1 MYIHNLEPIIF
12 NLGPIAIR
20 WYSMAYIASFIFGF
34 YYIMF
39 LVRKFSLKITDKKD
53 LEDLIFNIICGIIIG
68 GRLGYVIFY
77 NLDYYF
83 FNFIEVFYIW
93 QGGMSFHGG
102 LIGFTLAVL
111 YHAQKKQKS
120 FLQYMDVLSLAVP
133 IGLFFGRIAN
143 FINGELYG
151 RATEVKWA
159 VIFPH
164 AGMIARHPSQLY
176 EAFLEGLFSFFILY
190 FAYKKPFFR
199 LSYGRVTGL
208 FLLLYS
214 MSRIIIECFR
224 EPDSHIGYL
233 SNIFTMGQILSLPM
247 LILGFYLVF
256 YNGKYSKQKN

>member
-1 MYIHNLEPIIF
+1 M
-12 NLGPIAIR
+12 
-20 WYSMAYIASFIFGF
+20 
-34 YYIMF
+34 
-39 LVRKFSLKITDKKD
+39 
-53 LEDLIFNIICGIIIG
+53 
-68 GRLGYVIFY
+68 
-77 NLDYYF
+77 
-83 FNFIEVFYIW
+83 
-93 QGGMSFHGG
+93 
-102 LIGFTLAVL
+102 
-111 YHAQKKQKS
+111 
-120 FLQYMDVLSLAVP
+120 AVP

-176 EAFLEGLFSFFILY
+176 EAFLEGLFSFFMLY